1 MSLSHPLKQR
11 NNPLNKT
18 KFERLYASKCFLLRY
33 TIFNAILAANFRGF
47 FFTEMLFSTKITKTI
62 TVLNFL

>member
-18 KFERLYASKCFLLRY
+18 KFESLYASKCFLLRY

-47 FFTEMLFSTKITKTI
+47 FYEILFSTKITKTI